1 MGCTENRSDDE
12 DYNEERHRRRVRQG
26 QNYMEDED
34 SNFEEEEFKD
44 FEEVGSKLILFNNN
58 IFKNIFL

>member
-12 DYNEERHRRRVRQG
+12 GYNEERHRRRVRQG

-34 SNFEEEEFKD
+34 SNFEEE
-44 FEEVGSKLILFNNN
+44 
-58 IFKNIFL
+58 

>member
-44 FEEVGSKLILFNNN
+44 FEELGSNYI
-58 IFKNIFL
+58 I